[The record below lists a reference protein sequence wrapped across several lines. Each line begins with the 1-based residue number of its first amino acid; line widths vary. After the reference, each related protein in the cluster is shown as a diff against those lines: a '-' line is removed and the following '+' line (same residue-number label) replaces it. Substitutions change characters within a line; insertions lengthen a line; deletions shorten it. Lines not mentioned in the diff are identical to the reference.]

1 MDEGEEGY
9 GESGDEGFLGEEEDD
24 DYEDLYNN
32 VNFDEGFLQS
42 FRKNDD
48 SGFWNG
54 DIEEKKPLSLSS
66 GFWLLFLSF
75 S

>member
-48 SGFWNG
+48 SGF
-54 DIEEKKPLSLSS
+54 
-66 GFWLLFLSF
+66 
-75 S
+75 